1 MAAQQALLVFDYVHF
16 CSFLI
21 VSIQVLLLFGF
32 ISFDLQYLRC
42 PIRTP
47 REYESPPTA
56 AARRS
61 ARAQVRHGRAAR
73 RNPERDLADRAS
85 RRAAAGRIGPAH
97 ALPRWRAGAR
107 FHGGEPGP
115 HAARNARCRR
125 QGAHRARRGQP
136 GAAQLLADPEH
147 RHHHRGHRQGAAA
160 PPGPARDHQQPER
173 GRHPEQQ
180 PRVRGDRGGGG
191 GGGARPGARGGGGGG
206 GGGGRGGGGDGGG
219 GGGGLHP
226 PVQGGHRAHRHLGHR
241 DRRLAARLR
250 LPRGEGGADHHRA
263 RARGLAGRR
272 PQQVQ
277 PPGQGATGHARP
289 DRPPVHRR
297 PAARAFSRAAAGRRG
312 ALHRR
317 RLDDGPILARH
328 DLPARPRPRH
338 LQFPQ
343 HRLRRTRPHRGPG
356 PIGAAPALPPAR
368 LGGGG
373 GEVGRTQRA
382 PARAALARAGIA
394 ANAVRAVGI
403 ANQRE
408 TTVLW
413 NRKTGQPVHH
423 AIVWQDRRAEPA
435 CAQLREQGH
444 AGAIQA
450 ETGLL
455 IDAYFS
461 GSKLQWLLD
470 HVPGAREAAERGE
483 LAFGTVDS
491 WLIWKLTHGQ
501 RHLTDV
507 SNAARTMLLNVHT
520 NQWDDDLLALLRIP
534 RALMPEVLPSSAD
547 FGDTAA
553 DLLGHGIR
561 IGGVAG
567 DQQSALF
574 GQACFTAGMAKNTY
588 GKGCLMLMHLGARFQ
603 TSDNGLLTT
612 SAAQLAPKPG
622 AGSGQAE
629 PALAQRAYAVE
640 GSVFI
645 GGAVVQWLRDG
656 LRAITSSAGIE
667 ALAHSVPDAGG
678 VMMVPAFTGLG
689 APYWKPEAR
698 GSITGLTR
706 GSTLAH
712 IARAALESIAY
723 QSAALLQAMGR
734 DAVAAGGAP
743 VSELR
748 VDGGACINDLLMQF
762 QADLLGIPVLR
773 PAVIETTALGA
784 AYLAGLSSGLYH
796 STDELAQL
804 WRAERRFEPRLDR
817 ARAQELMAHWEHA
830 VRKATAR

>member
-1 MAAQQALLVFDYVHF
+1 MTYLLALDQGTSSSRSIVFD
-16 CSFLI
+16 
-21 VSIQVLLLFGF
+21 
-32 ISFDLQYLRC
+32 
-42 PIRTP
+42 
-47 REYESPPTA
+47 E
-56 AARRS
+56 
-61 ARAQVRHGRAAR
+61 HGRIVA
-73 RNPERDLADRAS
+73 
-85 RRAAAGRIGPAH
+85 
-97 ALPRWRAGAR
+97 
-107 FHGGEPGP
+107 
-115 HAARNARCRR
+115 
-125 QGAHRARRGQP
+125 Q
-136 GAAQLLADPEH
+136 AQLELP
-147 RHHHRGHRQGAAA
+147 QIY
-160 PPGPARDHQQPER
+160 P
-173 GRHPEQQ
+173 
-180 PRVRGDRGGGG
+180 
-191 GGGARPGARGGGGGG
+191 RPGW
-206 GGGGRGGGGDGGG
+206 
-219 GGGGLHP
+219 
-226 PVQGGHRAHRHLGHR
+226 V
-241 DRRLAARLR
+241 
-250 LPRGEGGADHHRA
+250 E
-263 RARGLAGRR
+263 
-272 PQQVQ
+272 
-277 PPGQGATGHARP
+277 
-289 DRPPVHRR
+289 
-297 PAARAFSRAAAGRRG
+297 
-312 ALHRR
+312 
-317 RLDDGPILARH
+317 H
-328 DLPARPRPRH
+328 DPLE
-338 LQFPQ
+338 
-343 HRLRRTRPHRGPG
+343 
-356 PIGAAPALPPAR
+356 IW
-368 LGGGG
+368 
-373 GEVGRTQRA
+373 RTQLA
-382 PARAALARAGIA
+382 TARAALAKAGIA

-450 ETGLL
+450 KTGLL

-588 GKGCLMLMHLGARFQ
+588 GTGCFMLMHLGARFQ

-622 AGSGQAE
+622 AGSGEAE
-629 PALAQRAYAVE
+629 PALAQRAYAME

-830 VRKATAR
+830 VRQATAR